1 MSTPASTAGPLQV
14 VGSTLALADQSAGAD
29 EDHRALGPDG
39 WRRELGRLARAGFTA
54 VDLVDGWLPFLS
66 LSPGELDDLRAVLDA
81 VGLPPTGLSVSRIS
95 LVEPGLEAQNLER
108 TIAALDVAVRLGA
121 PVLEI
126 GFHPRLDA
134 RSEGVWFWEV
144 PARADERT
152 EAVWSRAAAAAA
164 QVCDAAAVVGLT
176 VSVELYEDSLV
187 CTGADVAELV
197 ARVDRPGLGVN
208 PDLGNTYRSATPQ
221 REPWLDTLRGAA
233 PHMNYW
239 HVKNY
244 ARSSS
249 GRTGPFAVHPTALG
263 DGDVDYRLALR
274 TVLAA
279 GYRGPVVVEH
289 YGGDAMGMQ
298 EQGRVYLERLL
309 TDWQEEHGDD

>member
-1 MSTPASTAGPLQV
+1 MSIPASASPLQV
-14 VGSTLALADQSAGAD
+14 VGSTLALANQSAGAA
-29 EDHRALGPDG
+29 EDHRAPGPDG
-39 WRRELGRLARAGFTA
+39 WRHDLGRLVRAGFTA
-54 VDLVDGWLPFLS
+54 VDLVDGWLPFLA
-66 LSPGELDDLRAVLDA
+66 LTPHELDDLRGVLDA
-81 VGLPPTGLSVSRIS
+81 LGLACTGLSVSRIS

-108 TIAALDVAVRLGA
+108 TLAALEVAVRLGV

-134 RSEGVWFWEV
+134 RTDGIWFWEV

-152 EAVWSRAAAAAA
+152 EAVWSTAAAAVA
-164 QVCDAAAVVGLT
+164 QVCDAAARVGLA

-187 CTGADVAELV
+187 CTGADVVELI
-197 ARVDRPGLGVN
+197 ARVDRTNLGVN

-244 ARSSS
+244 ARSSA
-249 GRTGPFAVHPTALG
+249 RREGPFAVHPTALG

-289 YGGDAMGMQ
+289 YGGDAMWMQ
-298 EQGRVYLERLL
+298 EQGRAYLERLL